1 MVGTY
6 PPTAC
11 GLATF
16 TSNLSAAIAA
26 PESGWRTVIIRVVD
40 RPEVDEHEEVIAQW
54 IANDRASL
62 ARAVAVINSCDAVVL
77 QHEFGLF
84 GGPDGES
91 VLDLANSVRV
101 PLVSVLH
108 TVPLDPSLHQRS
120 ILEELLAVSS
130 SVVVMSEAARQRLL
144 ALYDANASN
153 VAVIAHGAAANFVG
167 TVRADLARP
176 TILSWGLLGPGKG
189 IEHAID
195 AVALLGQHSPAPTY
209 VIAGP
214 THPKVLASQGERY
227 RDRLRDQSRALGVAG
242 RVHFEGRYRDGA
254 SLRELIRSVDVV
266 LLPYDTRDQVSSG
279 VLVEALASAKPVVA
293 TRFPHAVELLA
304 HGAGLLVPQ
313 GDSQAMANALERI
326 LYEPGLAATMS
337 KAARGEAKALL
348 WPVAGA
354 TYRALIAEI
363 LSVGSVVGGW

>member
-26 PESGWRTVIIRVVD
+26 PESGWRVMIVRVVD
-40 RPEVDEHEEVIAQW
+40 RPEVEEHEEVVAQW
-54 IANDRASL
+54 VANNRASL

-84 GGPDGES
+84 GGVDGES
-91 VLDLANSVRV
+91 VIDLADSVRV
-101 PLVSVLH
+101 PLVTVLH

-144 ALYDANASN
+144 ALYDADPSN

-167 TVRADLARP
+167 TVRGNLARP

-189 IEHAID
+189 IEHAIN
-195 AVALLGQHSPAPTY
+195 AIALLGQHSPAPTY
-209 VIAGP
+209 VIAGL
-214 THPKVLASQGERY
+214 THPKVHASEGERY

-242 RVHFEGRYRDGA
+242 RVHFEGHYQDWA
-254 SLRELIRSVDVV
+254 SLRELIRSADVV

-304 HGAGLLVPQ
+304 RGAGLLVPQ

-326 LYEPGLAATMS
+326 LYDPGLAARMS
-337 KAARGEAKALL
+337 ETARDEASVLL
-348 WPVAGA
+348 WPAVGA

-363 LSVGSVVGGW
+363 LSVRSVVVG